1 LKKNDYRYSS
11 LFIYFNAF
19 PRLSKYF
26 FDQQA
31 IFLRIVQLMNIQI
44 IYRIILSFSVDYTS
58 FSPSCVRILDINT
71 FFITTTKSGL
81 IFLLSYAYQFLT
93 GLAFELLK
101 MKMIRRKESE
111 NDRCHKIRNLGYD
124 KK

>member
-1 LKKNDYRYSS
+1 
-11 LFIYFNAF
+11 
-19 PRLSKYF
+19 
-26 FDQQA
+26 
-31 IFLRIVQLMNIQI
+31 
-44 IYRIILSFSVDYTS
+44 
-58 FSPSCVRILDINT
+58 LDINT